1 MVGRRNKER
10 PFSSSSSVFPTC
22 SSESGN
28 VLLGYVVEG
37 EGGGGGRG
45 NEFWFLLGATEKSP
59 DHEGEGKEAGERCRK
74 WSLLRPLCP
83 PPRPPVGGGRTQ
95 SENLSKSCPFPSPH
109 PSSSSSV
116 LLAWLA
122 LVPLL
127 GTHFFFWRM
136 GGGGGGSLEARRFS
150 DEIGRRAENRGGA
163 LVLRVLVAFFPYG
176 RRRNGDGILALP
188 PPLLCRRLEGREVP
202 LESPSFTP
210 TPTSRH
216 NSRLLLLLLRPPP
229 CRQKCLPRKSNLAQN

>member
-1 MVGRRNKER
+1 MVVGRRNKER
-10 PFSSSSSVFPTC
+10 PFSSSSSVVPTC

-28 VLLGYVVEG
+28 VLLGYVVKG

-59 DHEGEGKEAGERCRK
+59 DHEGEGKEVGERCRK
-74 WSLLRPLCP
+74 WSLLRLLCP
-83 PPRPPVGGGRTQ
+83 PLPPVRGGRTQ

-122 LVPLL
+122 LLPLL

-136 GGGGGGSLEARRFS
+136 GGGGGGSLEGDSLMRLAG
-150 DEIGRRAENRGGA
+150 EQKTGAGRWFCVSSSPSSLTGGGGMVMGFWRS
-163 LVLRVLVAFFPYG
+163 L
-176 RRRNGDGILALP
+176 
-188 PPLLCRRLEGREVP
+188 PPLLCRRLDGREVP

-216 NSRLLLLLLRPPP
+216 NSRLLPLFRPPP